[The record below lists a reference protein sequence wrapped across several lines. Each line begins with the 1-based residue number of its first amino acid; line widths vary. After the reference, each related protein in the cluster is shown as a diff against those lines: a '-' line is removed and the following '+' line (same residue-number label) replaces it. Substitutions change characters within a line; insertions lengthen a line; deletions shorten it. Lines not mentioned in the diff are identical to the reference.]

1 MLVKPFP
8 SWKKSKS
15 QARKIKKF
23 QDAYSEPFQLSKINF
38 VQKFFFRQKL
48 HFRCLRGFQIRFTR
62 LMAKGCWML
71 WVWLQLALR
80 IRDCRQISLLVIL
93 SKMVFVQLFIINS
106 LVPNAP
112 FLHPLKTSEN
122 HKFFWCFQGV
132 EKGCIGSKW
141 VNIWMYR

>member
-1 MLVKPFP
+1 MLVKLFP
-8 SWKKSKS
+8 SWQKSKS

-23 QDAYSEPFQLSKINF
+23 QEAYSEPFQLSKINF
-38 VQKFFFRQKL
+38 VQKIFFRQKL
-48 HFRCLRGFQIRFTR
+48 HFRCLTGFQIRFTR

-80 IRDCRQISLLVIL
+80 VRDCRQISLLIIL
-93 SKMVFVQLFIINS
+93 SKMVFVLLFIINS

-112 FLHPLKTSEN
+112 FLHLLKTSEN
-122 HKFFWCFQGV
+122 HKLFWCFQGA
-132 EKGCIGSKW
+132 EKGCIGYKW